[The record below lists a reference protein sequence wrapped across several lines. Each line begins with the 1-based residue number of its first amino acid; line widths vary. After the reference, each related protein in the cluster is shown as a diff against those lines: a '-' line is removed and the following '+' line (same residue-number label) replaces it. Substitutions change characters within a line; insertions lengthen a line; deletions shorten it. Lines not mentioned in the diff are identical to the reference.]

1 MQITDVDIKNTVLEL
16 FARRGLAQGDVMWLS
31 RLEQFWAETRL
42 RRSDL
47 VTAIAVL
54 CSEQLLILE
63 EQDSQTSVSL
73 SQAGEEKAAEVLASG
88 VDYWGRYLREE
99 LLPGV
104 RTNPQSPRA
113 DGGGRRGYEA
123 DAQPEMPWVRN

>member
-1 MQITDVDIKNTVLEL
+1 MITDVDIKNTVLEL

-31 RLEQFWAETRL
+31 RLEKFWADTRL

-47 VTAIAVL
+47 VTAIAML
-54 CSEQLLILE
+54 CSEHMLVID
-63 EQDSQTSVSL
+63 EQDGETCLSL
-73 SQAGEEKAAEVLASG
+73 SPEGESRAAEILATG

-104 RTNPQSPRA
+104 RTTQQAPGA
-113 DGGGRRGYEA
+113 DGGGRRQYEA
-123 DAQPEMPWVRN
+123 EAQPEMPWTKD

>member
-47 VTAIAVL
+47 VTAIAIL
-54 CSEQLLILE
+54 CSEQLLMLE
-63 EQDSQTSVSL
+63 EQDKETSVSL
-73 SQAGEEKAAEVLASG
+73 SQAGEAKAAEVLASG

-123 DAQPEMPWVRN
+123 DAPPEMPWVRN

>member
-31 RLEQFWAETRL
+31 RLEQFWAESRL

-123 DAQPEMPWVRN
+123 DAPPEMPWVRN

>member
-123 DAQPEMPWVRN
+123 DAPPEMPWVRN

>member
-16 FARRGLAQGDVMWLS
+16 FARRGLAQGDIMWLS

-123 DAQPEMPWVRN
+123 DASPEMPWVRN

>member
-16 FARRGLAQGDVMWLS
+16 FARRELAQGDVMWLS
-31 RLEQFWAETRL
+31 RLEKFWGETRL

-47 VTAIAVL
+47 VTAIAML
-54 CSEQLLILE
+54 CSEQMLILE
-63 EQDSQTSVSL
+63 EQGGETCVSL
-73 SQAGEEKAAEVLASG
+73 SQAGENRAAEILGTG

-104 RTNPQSPRA
+104 RKTARSPRA
-113 DGGGRRGYEA
+113 DGGGRREYEA
-123 DAQPEMPWVRN
+123 EPQPELRWVKD

>member
-31 RLEQFWAETRL
+31 RLEKFWAETRL

-47 VTAIAVL
+47 VTAVALL
-54 CSEQLLILE
+54 CSEQLIVLE
-63 EQDSQTSVSL
+63 EQGSETCVSL
-73 SQAGEEKAAEVLASG
+73 SQDGESRAAEILASG
-88 VDYWGRYLREE
+88 VDYWGRYLKEE

-104 RTNPQSPRA
+104 RTASREPRA
-113 DGGGRRGYEA
+113 DGGGRRQYEA
-123 DAQPEMPWVRN
+123 EAQPEMPWVKD